1 MVEAYAFAGT
11 TMTVLIAGAF
21 TGGAFTVLH
30 VIKPSGSSTPPHS
43 HDSEMEVPYVLS
55 GTLGVETEGRSTSV
69 AAGTC
74 IVLPPAQPH
83 RLFNDSS
90 GPVREFLL
98 CTPAHFDRFVAAAG
112 TPVRPYAQST
122 AMTAEDRQRLVA
134 MAPEFG
140 IQLLPS
146 TIPQGPVPDHAP
158 STSNPLEVPDERFAV
173 QARLGDSDRDFVL
186 LRGSVTPGLSLSL
199 CSHSD
204 PGCLFVID
212 GELKVWRKDAPGERK
227 TLGADE
233 VPGSASVNLLMVA
246 TARNVRTFATVG

>member
-1 MVEAYAFAGT
+1 
-11 TMTVLIAGAF
+11 
-21 TGGAFTVLH
+21 
-30 VIKPSGSSTPPHS
+30 
-43 HDSEMEVPYVLS
+43 
-55 GTLGVETEGRSTSV
+55 
-69 AAGTC
+69 
-74 IVLPPAQPH
+74 
-83 RLFNDSS
+83 
-90 GPVREFLL
+90 
-98 CTPAHFDRFVAAAG
+98 
-112 TPVRPYAQST
+112 
-122 AMTAEDRQRLVA
+122 
-134 MAPEFG
+134 
-140 IQLLPS
+140 
-146 TIPQGPVPDHAP
+146 VPDHAP

-233 VPGSASVNLLMVA
+233 AILIGPDTRYAARVPGSASVNLLMVA